1 MATVSITKVEPREY
15 LFIDRIKRK
24 LNQTQYASRMGCTRH
39 QYSEIELGL
48 RLPWFWV
55 EKLILTE
62 VEKCILLR
70 RREGLKQGQLANII
84 GITRTWVRLME
95 TGGRNPARLIEYW
108 SS

>member
-1 MATVSITKVEPREY
+1 MATVSITKVKPNEY
-15 LFIDRIKRK
+15 LFIKRSRLK
-24 LNQTQYASRMGCTRH
+24 INQIRMATQLGITRH

-48 RLPWFWV
+48 KIPSFWV
-55 EKLILTE
+55 EELILTE

-70 RREGLKQGQLANII
+70 RRLGYKQGELANII
-84 GITRTWVRLME
+84 GVTRTWIRFME

>member
-1 MATVSITKVEPREY
+1 MATVSITKVKPHEY

-24 LNQTQYASRMGCTRH
+24 FNQTEYASRVGCTRH
-39 QYSEIELGL
+39 QYSEIELGSKY
-48 RLPWFWV
+48 PNFWV
-55 EKLILTE
+55 KQFNFNY

-70 RREGLKQGQLANII
+70 RRKGWKQGQLANKL
-84 GITRTWVRLME
+84 GITRTWLRLME

>member
-1 MATVSITKVEPREY
+1 MVTVSITKVEPREY
-15 LFIDRIKRK
+15 LFIDRITRK
-24 LNQTQYASRMGCTRH
+24 FNQTKYASRIGCTRH

-70 RREGLKQGQLANII
+70 RRKGLKQGQLASII

>member
-1 MATVSITKVEPREY
+1 MAAVSITKVKPHEY

-24 LNQTQYASRMGCTRH
+24 FNQTKYASRVGCTRH

-48 RLPWFWV
+48 KIPNFWV
-55 EKLILTE
+55 EEFILTE

-70 RREGLKQGQLANII
+70 RRLGCKQGELANII
-84 GITRTWVRLME
+84 GVTRTWIRLME